1 MNHEQTLILG
11 GGMSGLS
18 CAYHLRKNYR
28 LFERSDEP
36 GGLSRSIKQDGFV
49 YDHTGHLLHLRNPY
63 TLKLIP
69 KLLGDNLVLNHRRAW
84 IYSHDTY
91 TPYPYQANLGG
102 LPMHVIRDC
111 ISGLVEA
118 QLAASHMAT
127 GLPAQGRA
135 TPESMRSWVLR
146 TFGKGFAKHFF
157 FPYNE
162 KLWTVPPEVLTAEW
176 VAPFVPRPA
185 IGDVIEGIMSDP
197 TKTYGYNA
205 TFYYP
210 KQGGIQSLAFAMAK
224 GLPNL
229 HMNSEVASIDF
240 QKKEVQLSNGETFT
254 YTFLVNTLPL
264 VRLLR
269 MMKALPTE
277 IKADL
282 DKLRWS
288 SVYNINLG
296 VKRAQISDKHW
307 IYFPQKKY
315 AFYRVGFPMNFAPA
329 MTPPGCSSMYVELA
343 HQPQNAVDEKKAM
356 RDTLKGLRD
365 CGLLKKNDEIIS
377 TCILRIPVAY
387 VTYDINRTA
396 CTNRILSF
404 LESENIFS
412 IGRFGGWKYS
422 YMEEAILEGQQT
434 AEKILEK

>member
-1 MNHEQTLILG
+1 
-11 GGMSGLS
+11 MSGLS